1 MNFWK
6 SNRELRQRVEEL
18 ETRASTYSDLATA
31 QLLDNAGAKSS
42 ASPSATAALE
52 AVSGLTGRAF
62 ASAEI
67 DASEI
72 VVAALTP
79 DLMNLI
85 GRSLTRLGELILL
98 IDVNDGR
105 LSLLPA
111 ASCDVAGGANPLTWR
126 YSVTVGAP
134 DSTETYSVGAEGVVH
149 LRYSYH
155 PSTPWRGQSPLQ
167 VAKLAG
173 RLSSEIV
180 KALADEVS
188 GPRGH
193 LLPTPMDG
201 QDPTLE
207 LMKKDIRETSG
218 NALLVEGGD
227 MGAPGEY
234 KTDWKPQR
242 LGANPPSALVELAD
256 LARREV
262 FSACGVNPAIFT
274 DSQGTAQRESYRQY
288 LFGTC
293 SPIGRMV
300 ASELSAKLET
310 PVAFDWSELRASDI
324 ASRARAFASMVT
336 AGKPLEEAAALSGL
350 LVDNASS

>member
-1 MNFWK
+1 MFWK
-6 SNRELRQRVEEL
+6 TNRELRERVSEL
-18 ETRASTYSDLATA
+18 ETRSSSYSDAVINQILAS
-31 QLLDNAGAKSS
+31 AGGKSS

-62 ASAEI
+62 ASAEVT
-67 DASEI
+67 ASEI

-85 GRSLTRLGELILL
+85 GRSLTRLGELVLL
-98 IDVNDGR
+98 IQVNDGR
-105 LSLLPA
+105 LSLLPS
-111 ASCDVAGGANPLTWR
+111 ASHDVTGGADPSSWR
-126 YSVTVGAP
+126 YNVTVGAP
-134 DSTETYSVGAEGVVH
+134 EGSETYSVGAEAVVH
-149 LRYSYH
+149 LRYAFD
-155 PSTPWRGQSPLQ
+155 PKTPWRGIGPLQ

-173 RLSSEIV
+173 RLSAEVV
-180 KALADEVS
+180 KALADEAS

-201 QDPTLE
+201 NDPTLE
-207 LMKKDIRETSG
+207 LMKADIRKTSG
-218 NALLVEGGD
+218 DVLLVEGGD
-227 MGAPGEY
+227 MGGGAGEY
-234 KTDWKPQR
+234 KTDWQPRR
-242 LGANPPSALVELAD
+242 LGADPPAALVELAD

-262 FSACGVNPAIFT
+262 FACSGVNPAIFT
-274 DSQGTAQRESYRQY
+274 DSEGTAQRESYRQY

-336 AGKPLEEAAALSGL
+336 AGKPLDEAAALSGL
-350 LVDNASS
+350 LVDNAS

>member
-1 MNFWK
+1 MRLWK
-6 SNRELRQRVEEL
+6 SNRELRERVEEL
-18 ETRASTYSDLATA
+18 ETRSSSYSDAVINQILAS
-31 QLLDNAGAKSS
+31 AGGKSS

-105 LSLLPA
+105 LTLLPA
-111 ASCDVAGGANPLTWR
+111 ASHDVTGGADPRTWR
-126 YSVTVGAP
+126 YNVSAGAP
-134 DSTETYSVGAEGVVH
+134 DSTESYNVGADSVVH
-149 LRYSYH
+149 LRYAFD
-155 PSTPWRGQSPLQ
+155 PSTPWRGIGPLQ
-167 VAKLAG
+167 VAKLAA
-173 RLSSEIV
+173 RLSAEVV
-180 KALADEVS
+180 KALADEAS

-227 MGAPGEY
+227 MGAPGEF
-234 KTDWKPQR
+234 KTDWQPRR
-242 LGANPPSALVELAD
+242 LGADPPAALVELAD
-256 LARREV
+256 LARREI
-262 FSACGVNPAIFT
+262 FAACGVNPAIFT

-300 ASELSAKLET
+300 ASELTRKLET

-336 AGKPLEEAAALSGL
+336 AGKDITEAAALSGL